1 MLKYE
6 NVKLKQKRGPG
17 WLILVGMGECL
28 FPLRSLSNCRPH
40 GGAPRSSIWMTN
52 VFHFSIVHRFWSVVE
67 FWDLLKPVDN
77 DFHPQG
83 HHRGTPPYWP
93 LHCCPGLTP
102 MVLLQGSDWFN
113 IVPKNPSRVNVSF
126 FPVALFL
133 LAALFWLKSGLIKD
147 NPVLSCGQIIL
158 TPI

>member
-1 MLKYE
+1 MW
-6 NVKLKQKRGPG
+6 NCSQRRGPG

-28 FPLRSLSNCRPH
+28 FPLRSFSSSRPH
-40 GGAPRSSIWMTN
+40 GRAPRGPIWITN
-52 VFHFSIVHRFWSVVE
+52 VFRFSIVHRFWSVEE
-67 FWDLLKPVDN
+67 FWDPLKPGDN

-83 HHRGTPPYWP
+83 HHRGPPPYWP
-93 LHCCPGLTP
+93 LHCCPVIPPT
-102 MVLLQGSDWFN
+102 VLLLGSDWFN
-113 IVPKNPSRVNVSF
+113 KAPKKTSGVNVF
-126 FPVALFL
+126 FLSVALFL